1 MNLAQLT
8 KLFRLSISRC
18 DIKLKDN
25 NFFIN
30 VVKKMIK
37 PVSIIVKA
45 SMPAAKEI
53 AMGLLMY

>member
-1 MNLAQLT
+1 MNVNQEIR
-8 KLFRLSISRC
+8 FPEFCNSRC